1 MELSEDTLG
10 VLKNFST
17 INQNIIIKEGNDIK
31 TISEARNV
39 VAQAIIEEKFS
50 NEFGI
55 YDLNEFINVL
65 GLVDTPRLK
74 FSEDYVTI
82 GDSTGRT
89 KVKYYFSSQDTLT
102 SPQKPVI
109 MPDVEVKFVLT
120 NDTLSK
126 LKRAASTLGHTELSI
141 SNKNGTLCLSVVDSQ
156 NTTSNTFSMD
166 VDGTFEQN
174 IPFNFVLN
182 IPNLKI
188 ISGDYDVSISSKLIS
203 QFKNKEKNILY
214 WIALEK
220 TSTYGE

>member
-166 VDGTFEQN
+166 VDGKFEQDV
-174 IPFNFVLN
+174 PFNFVLN

-203 QFKNKEKNILY
+203 QFKHKEKSILY